1 MRTRGMRCLKLCPG
15 EQSPYE
21 DGTSEG
27 SGQNNEP
34 GTPDSLLPSF
44 RPPPC
49 APRKTRLL
57 GASTCVMLTKCQER
71 AARQS
76 PGRRSFSAQTGAE
89 WICPRPAHGKES
101 EGEGRGPGDSS
112 RTGHADREKMQE
124 KVTYPEKPGL
134 QLSARVKAG
143 RTRFWVTSSQSNKR
157 SIFFYVFFS
166 FNYP

>member
-1 MRTRGMRCLKLCPG
+1 
-15 EQSPYE
+15 
-21 DGTSEG
+21 
-27 SGQNNEP
+27 
-34 GTPDSLLPSF
+34 
-44 RPPPC
+44 
-49 APRKTRLL
+49 
-57 GASTCVMLTKCQER
+57 MLTKCQER

-157 SIFFYVFFS
+157 SIFFYVFFFFF
-166 FNYP
+166 FNSP